1 MEIAPGVHGVR
12 VIGATAHLILED
24 EITMIDAG
32 HRGSGTLVK
41 RYLARL
47 GRSIRDVT
55 RIVCTHGHPDHI
67 GGVREIA
74 AESGAD
80 VHIHPADAA
89 RLRIG
94 VREVLARRTPGH
106 FIALLTRPLI
116 DPLPLADGDVLPAL
130 GGLRAVHTPGHTP
143 GSMCFYASDSRI
155 LFTGDVL
162 QAARGRLQPPHYVFS
177 DDLGEAR
184 RSVEKLARLDV
195 GTICPAHFPP
205 LRGDGTGSLRE
216 LLGAWA

>member
-1 MEIAPGVHGVR
+1 VEIVPGVHGVR
-12 VIGATAHLILED
+12 VIGATAHLIVED
-24 EITMIDAG
+24 EITLIDAG

-41 RYLARL
+41 RYLAGL
-47 GRSIRDVT
+47 GRSIRDIT

-74 AESGAD
+74 ADAEAE
-80 VHIHPADAA
+80 VHIHPADAE

-106 FIALLTRPLI
+106 VIALLTRPLI
-116 DPLPLADGDVLPAL
+116 DTHALADGEVLPVL

-143 GSMCFYASDSRI
+143 GSVCFYAEERRL

-195 GTICPAHFPP
+195 DTICLAHFPP
-205 LRGDGTGSLRE
+205 LRGGGTAALRE